1 MSTTRQ
7 RRAGAAPLPYA
18 VDEDGDRVYTEED
31 YVEAEPAQA
40 LPDEWEP
47 GQGSYAAAD
56 WAGEELP
63 EDGEAFQPD
72 DEEEAVPEGEWEELA
87 PDGYDPY
94 GEDSLPP
101 YEEAWEDLDPLSDEL
116 LTDEERA
123 ELKRSH
129 WQLLSGLADFAGV
142 ILGTGAILVLLTLL
156 ISLVNWL
163 VNDLSQSFL
172 LLQKNL

>member
-1 MSTTRQ
+1 MATTRQ
-7 RRAGAAPLPYA
+7 RRASAAPSTF
-18 VDEDGDRVYTEED
+18 VIDDDRIYTEED
-31 YVEAEPAQA
+31 YAVPATDPELQ
-40 LPDEWEP
+40 DEWAP
-47 GQGSYAAAD
+47 GQGSYTADGWTDEAA
-56 WAGEELP
+56 LP
-63 EDGEAFQPD
+63 DEAFQPD
-72 DEEEAVPEGEWEELA
+72 EEDGEWA
-87 PDGYDPY
+87 DTPRQAFT
-94 GEDSLPP
+94 P
-101 YEEAWEDLDPLSDEL
+101 YEEGYAGNGMFLPDEDEDVLLDELDPLSDEL

>member
-101 YEEAWEDLDPLSDEL
+101 YEEAWEDLDPLCAVTAAMADG
-116 LTDEERA
+116 T
-123 ELKRSH
+123 
-129 WQLLSGLADFAGV
+129 GLADFAGV